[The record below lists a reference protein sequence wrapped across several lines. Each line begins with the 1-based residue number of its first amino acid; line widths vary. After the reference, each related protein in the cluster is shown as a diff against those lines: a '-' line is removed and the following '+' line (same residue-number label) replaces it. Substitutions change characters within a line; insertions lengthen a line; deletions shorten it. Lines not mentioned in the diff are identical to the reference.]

1 MGVVHARIEWVES
14 KTARQ
19 ERHILLPLD
28 GDGPAMRQDT
38 YAVCK
43 WGDDNNQFAFAIIA
57 NTENDDADC
66 FPNFFADAT
75 GLSYPYPRSSFHH
88 DLANEPEPPTTS
100 SPRVELE
107 LTYMN
112 DKSASKLVA
121 VDTKLY
127 TYINFE
133 MNGPALL
140 YDAIPTERCPGAYNF
155 AVNAHE
161 YTPAAK
167 SSTCATCV
175 AVTDSLRP
183 FGDKKDWCTTAA
195 DAGDFTDANIAAY
208 QATVAKLTT
217 YRTSAVN
224 NKCSDTRCDAVSVTS
239 RGILSSEPTSLS
251 NQGDKP
257 DDEILAKEE
266 NAVVAAWVTCLSK
279 PFSTEEWGK
288 LSTPPATDADWATL
302 LALTGPNCHRSCD
315 FGVTLKEW
323 YTVYTCP
330 LSAGGYTKQCD
341 GADACEFTQTLNIHS
356 DTLIESVGVTLYAVD
371 YESPTQPLIA
381 DPATVL
387 DVPAYKPPTTADNTP
402 SYELHFDAG
411 FEAPGADV
419 KWIVVARE
427 GETTLRLRH
436 FKATLTFE
444 AYTACGKLDTAAL
457 TPWTVYAHRH
467 KQLHKVDAWFSS
479 LLTTRDHGE
488 CNVKDSDFALVKLKY
503 DPVQNA
509 NYETYVVPD
518 ASDVPIKNTF
528 LGLTCW
534 WQYKDAG
541 EAEYN
546 WIFTY
551 RKDHPVPQDKLDKD
565 AAIRLKN
572 VARTRVDAV
581 CNAYFHSNAPRA
593 RWVDPERIDL
603 TKSFELKNCDAPR
616 FNVASPV
623 DQGRFVK
630 DTCDKVGFPG
640 LTPWADWEEGGVPW
654 GGEWQPAPFQACG
667 GWIVF
672 STDPDITVTL
682 KPHNELSCCNQ
693 KGEGGA
699 QFVCTAFDDTVD
711 AKRCSDVV
719 ATTKDSTSDKASF
732 GVGTTYLP
740 NAQTFTSVTVARG
753 YTLDAFTATSPS
765 SPVFSMDATASEVTK
780 ALPLD
785 VQSKD
790 IVRLVIRKVTRGG
803 GSLAM
808 LISSSYMEETNGV
821 VVLAVVTMLV
831 IVVAVVMKKRHG
843 KPVEDHTND

>member
-14 KTARQ
+14 KAARQ

-38 YAVCK
+38 YTVCK

-107 LTYMN
+107 LTYMK
-112 DKSASKLVA
+112 DKSASKLAA

-195 DAGDFTDANIAAY
+195 DASDFTDANIAAY

-251 NQGDKP
+251 NQGDKQ
-257 DDEILAKEE
+257 DDDILAKEE

-315 FGVTLKEW
+315 FAVTLKEW

-330 LSAGGYTKQCD
+330 LSAGGYTNQCD
-341 GADACEFTQTLNIHS
+341 GADACEFTQTLNIILS
-356 DTLIESVGVTLYAVD
+356 S
-371 YESPTQPLIA
+371 
-381 DPATVL
+381 
-387 DVPAYKPPTTADNTP
+387 N
-402 SYELHFDAG
+402 
-411 FEAPGADV
+411 
-419 KWIVVARE
+419 RE
-427 GETTLRLRH
+427 GETTLLLNR
-436 FKATLTFE
+436 FKTTLTFA

-457 TPWTVYAHRH
+457 IPWTVYAHRH
-467 KQLHKVDAWFSS
+467 KQLHEVDAWFSS
-479 LLTTRDHGE
+479 LLTTRDHGG

-528 LGLTCW
+528 LGLT
-534 WQYKDAG
+534 
-541 EAEYN
+541 
-546 WIFTY
+546 
-551 RKDHPVPQDKLDKD
+551 KDHPVPQDKLDKD
-565 AAIRLKN
+565 AAIKLKN
-572 VARTRVDAV
+572 VACTRVDAV
-581 CNAYFHSNAPRA
+581 CNVYFHSNAPRA
-593 RWVDPERIDL
+593 RFVDPERIDL
-603 TKSFELKNCDAPR
+603 TKTFELKNCDAPR

-630 DTCDKVGFPG
+630 DTCDKVGFLG

-672 STDPDITVTL
+672 STDPDTTVAL

-740 NAQTFTSVTVARG
+740 NAQTFTYVTVARG

-780 ALPLD
+780 GLPLD
-785 VQSKD
+785 V
-790 IVRLVIRKVTRGG
+790 
-803 GSLAM
+803 
-808 LISSSYMEETNGV
+808 
-821 VVLAVVTMLV
+821 
-831 IVVAVVMKKRHG
+831 
-843 KPVEDHTND
+843 

>member
-14 KTARQ
+14 KAARQ

-38 YAVCK
+38 YTVCK

-75 GLSYPYPRSSFHH
+75 GLPYPYPRSSFHH

-112 DKSASKLVA
+112 DKFASKLVA
-121 VDTKLY
+121 VDNKLY

-266 NAVVAAWVTCLSK
+266 NAVVAAWVTC
-279 PFSTEEWGK
+279 F
-288 LSTPPATDADWATL
+288 
-302 LALTGPNCHRSCD
+302 
-315 FGVTLKEW
+315 
-323 YTVYTCP
+323 
-330 LSAGGYTKQCD
+330 AGGYTKQCD

-356 DTLIESVGVTLYAVD
+356 DTLIESVGVTLHAVD
-371 YESPTQPLIA
+371 FESPTQPLIA

-411 FEAPGADV
+411 CTFGVAAFDTFCGFAIALRDYFSLTSSVATTAAATGLVASTPPRTIDDIVFWRVKVEAPGADV

-427 GETTLRLRH
+427 GETTLRLNH
-436 FKATLTFE
+436 FKTTLTFE

-467 KQLHKVDAWFSS
+467 KQLHEVARS
-479 LLTTRDHGE
+479 
-488 CNVKDSDFALVKLKY
+488 DSDFALVKLKY

-518 ASDVPIKNTF
+518 ASDAPIKNTF

-565 AAIRLKN
+565 AAIKLKN

-581 CNAYFHSNAPRA
+581 CNVYFHSNAPRA
-593 RWVDPERIDL
+593 SLRGMDRVFHRHHCDIETAQRI
-603 TKSFELKNCDAPR
+603 EL
-616 FNVASPV
+616 
-623 DQGRFVK
+623 
-630 DTCDKVGFPG
+630 
-640 LTPWADWEEGGVPW
+640 L
-654 GGEWQPAPFQACG
+654 QPKRG
-667 GWIVF
+667 
-672 STDPDITVTL
+672 
-682 KPHNELSCCNQ
+682 
-693 KGEGGA
+693 GGA

-740 NAQTFTSVTVARG
+740 NTQTFTSVIVARR

-780 ALPLD
+780 GLPLD

-790 IVRLVIRKVTRGG
+790 IVRLVIRKVIRGG

-831 IVVAVVMKKRHG
+831 IVVAVVMKKRRG
-843 KPVEDHTND
+843 KPVEDHTNDDDYIALLH